1 MKDDETDALAG
12 LVRVHQHL
20 VRAHDGYAC
29 GSALYPE
36 PRRPATD
43 WRPTFGHEA
52 YRAAD
57 PSTLG
62 LRGTESFHDLA
73 DETVEAAI
81 LKVVDVEGPV
91 HFRVLAERL
100 LTAADVG
107 RLGSRIR
114 ERIAHHIDKLEKEEA
129 VVQRD
134 NCVGRR
140 DQIRAPRVRDRCDMR
155 DKLRD
160 LDYVPEV
167 EIMQALFQAVL
178 DAEGVSVDDAMSRCL
193 DLLGFERLTDNA
205 RDHLWSALSALIER
219 EVLRE
224 EDGQLWLA
232 RDAFVRLDAVVQV

>member
-1 MKDDETDALAG
+1 MTDDDTDAVAG
-12 LVRVHQHL
+12 LVRVHQEL
-20 VRAHDGYAC
+20 VRGHDGYAC
-29 GSALYPE
+29 GPVLYPE

-43 WRPTFGHEA
+43 WRPAFGHEA

-57 PSTLG
+57 PITLG
-62 LRGTESFHDLA
+62 LGGADSFHDL
-73 DETVEAAI
+73 DDDRVEAAI

-114 ERIAHHIDKLEKEEA
+114 ERIAERIDKLEEERA
-129 VVQRD
+129 VVQRGD
-134 NCVGRR
+134 WVGRR
-140 DQIRAPRVRDRCDMR
+140 DQIRAPRVRDRRAMR

-205 RDHLWSALSALIER
+205 RQRLRPALSALIER
-219 EVLRE
+219 EMFRE
-224 EDGQLWLA
+224 QGGRLWLDK
-232 RDAFVRLDAVVQV
+232 DAFVR

>member
-1 MKDDETDALAG
+1 MTGDDTDALAG
-12 LVRVHQHL
+12 LVRVHQQL
-20 VRAHDGYAC
+20 VRGNDGFA
-29 GSALYPE
+29 GGAVLYPE

-43 WRPTFGHEA
+43 WRPTFRHEA

-62 LRGTESFHDLA
+62 LGGTESFHDLA
-73 DETVEAAI
+73 DEAVEAAI

-114 ERIAHHIDKLEKEEA
+114 GRIADRIDELEKEEA
-129 VVQRD
+129 VVQRGD
-134 NCVGRR
+134 YVGRP
-140 DQIRAPRVRDRCDMR
+140 DHIRAPVVRDRRAIR

-205 RDHLWSALSALIER
+205 RDRLRPALSALVER
-219 EVLRE
+219 EMLRQ
-224 EDGQLWLA
+224 EDGRLWLA
-232 RDAFVRLDAVVQV
+232 RDAFVR